1 MTHVVAVAAGK
12 GGVGKTTTAINLA
25 AVTAEDGRR
34 VLLVDCDPQDA
45 GSAAWWLSQG
55 DEETLLF
62 DVAKD
67 TDPARLGRLRTITG
81 YDVVVVDSP
90 PRLDSALLASVVNA
104 ADLTLCTAPPDDA
117 EIVSAI
123 QTLQTAPIGAPVRV
137 LLTMVD
143 SRALAAALDAQNILV
158 RAGVPVLGN
167 FVRLYKAHRRA
178 CSEGRPV
185 TMTRGDH
192 AEDAAAD
199 YRHVV
204 AEVSQVLKWTEQG
217 HGTERGIG
225 RDLMAKRNLA
235 ELVSQAVAGEDEGAD
250 TDPGTSVVPNSETL
264 EVPELRT
271 SEVSRPMPRYLQLV
285 RKDTRLRDDQL
296 TALTELARHLSRRR
310 RLRNNERITE
320 NTLIRVAVDLLLS
333 RADILDGD
341 TENELLQSV
350 CQGREDIGA
359 ARAPPRIVHAKT
371 RTAIG
376 LGERCFFVTQRGAG
390 LLLVKSKTVDNC
402 KIVIG
407 TILPLLLVA
416 RFNWPVSWT

>member
-67 TDPARLGRLRTITG
+67 IDPARLGRLRTITG

-123 QTLQTAPIGAPVRV
+123 QTLQTAPTGAPVRV

-143 SRALAAALDAQNILV
+143 SRALTAALDAQNILV

-178 CSEGRPV
+178 RSEGRPV

-199 YRHVV
+199 YRRVV

-217 HGTERGIG
+217 
-225 RDLMAKRNLA
+225 
-235 ELVSQAVAGEDEGAD
+235 
-250 TDPGTSVVPNSETL
+250 P
-264 EVPELRT
+264 
-271 SEVSRPMPRYLQLV
+271 
-285 RKDTRLRDDQL
+285 
-296 TALTELARHLSRRR
+296 TELSAASGG
-310 RLRNNERITE
+310 
-320 NTLIRVAVDLLLS
+320 IR
-333 RADILDGD
+333 
-341 TENELLQSV
+341 
-350 CQGREDIGA
+350 
-359 ARAPPRIVHAKT
+359 
-371 RTAIG
+371 
-376 LGERCFFVTQRGAG
+376 
-390 LLLVKSKTVDNC
+390 
-402 KIVIG
+402 
-407 TILPLLLVA
+407 
-416 RFNWPVSWT
+416 

>member
-178 CSEGRPV
+178 RSEGRPV
-185 TMTRGDH
+185 TMTQGDH

-199 YRHVV
+199 YRRVV

-217 HGTERGIG
+217 
-225 RDLMAKRNLA
+225 
-235 ELVSQAVAGEDEGAD
+235 
-250 TDPGTSVVPNSETL
+250 P
-264 EVPELRT
+264 
-271 SEVSRPMPRYLQLV
+271 
-285 RKDTRLRDDQL
+285 
-296 TALTELARHLSRRR
+296 TELS
-310 RLRNNERITE
+310 
-320 NTLIRVAVDLLLS
+320 
-333 RADILDGD
+333 
-341 TENELLQSV
+341 
-350 CQGREDIGA
+350 A
-359 ARAPPRIVHAKT
+359 ASGGI
-371 RTAIG
+371 
-376 LGERCFFVTQRGAG
+376 
-390 LLLVKSKTVDNC
+390 
-402 KIVIG
+402 
-407 TILPLLLVA
+407 
-416 RFNWPVSWT
+416 